1 MLPKAAR
8 TPEQPALQ
16 FVDLI
21 GQLYAVEKRARD
33 HKLSAADRLVEQNKK
48 GPGSNGTTL
57 SARVGAT

>member
-21 GQLYAVEKRARD
+21 GQLYAVEKRTRD

-48 GPGSNGTTL
+48 HKKGPGSD
-57 SARVGAT
+57 

>member
-48 GPGSNGTTL
+48 NKKGPGSD
-57 SARVGAT
+57 